1 MSRQAAVRHVL
12 LAGKAVSR
20 KVLRAS
26 GLKLGWQ
33 LAGGWVF
40 GRLRLFG
47 NSLPKGFFKIGV

>member
-20 KVLRAS
+20 KVLGAS
-26 GLKLGWQ
+26 GRKLRWQ

-40 GRLRLFG
+40 GGLRLFG
-47 NSLPKGFFKIGV
+47 NSLAKGFFKIGV